1 MNPAL
6 PNDFHSILLNSLK
19 DAFVFVDTE
28 HVIQYMNSAA
38 VLRYKEGESLL
49 GRSIFSCH
57 NSASKDM
64 MIEIFE
70 KMKSGLEEEII
81 TDNEKHRICMRAVRD
96 HNGNLL
102 GYYERFEPP
111 VKR

>member
-6 PNDFHSILLNSLK
+6 PNDIHSILLNSLK

-28 HVIQYMNSAA
+28 HVIQYMNNAA
-38 VLRYKEGESLL
+38 VLRYKDGDSLL

-57 NSASKDM
+57 NSVSQDM
-64 MIEIFE
+64 MLEIFE

-81 TDNEKHRICMRAVRD
+81 TDNEKHRIYMRAVRD
-96 HNGNLL
+96 SNGILI